1 MMRLLSIGIDCVS
14 AAIFVIPALAILQCT
29 IYRKWEFK
37 PFCVKLIFAF
47 YAIAMFSVVGVPAIA
62 MFSVVGVPAIGT
74 FQMDFGL
81 NLIPFIDIV
90 NSPFAYMKNTILNII
105 LFIPMGFFV
114 PAVWKN
120 YRSLKTMFFMGLAV
134 SLGIEL
140 LQIFTFRLTD
150 IDDLITNTAG
160 TVLGY
165 EISRRF
171 SFPFSLKSVD
181 SKEILVRYEPVLILA
196 VTLLISMF
204 LKPIVSDGIWNIMI

>member
-1 MMRLLSIGIDCVS
+1 MMRLLSIWIDCTSV
-14 AAIFVIPALAILQCT
+14 AIFVIPALAILQCT

-47 YAIAMFSVVGVPAIA
+47 YALALFSVVGVPA
-62 MFSVVGVPAIGT
+62 VGT

-81 NLIPFIDIV
+81 NLIPFADIV

-105 LFIPMGFFV
+105 LFIPMGFL
-114 PAVWKN
+114 
-120 YRSLKTMFFMGLAV
+120 YLRSGRISGLSKTMFSMGLAV

-165 EISRRF
+165 ENKQKIF
-171 SFPFSLKSVD
+171 FFPFSLKSVD
-181 SKEILVRYEPVLILA
+181 SKGILVRYEPVLILA
-196 VTLLISMF
+196 VTLLVSMF
-204 LKPIVSDGIWNIMI
+204 LKPIVSDSIWNIMI

>member
-47 YAIAMFSVVGVPAIA
+47 YAIALFSVVGVPA
-62 MFSVVGVPAIGT
+62 VGI
-74 FQMDFGL
+74 FQVDFGL
-81 NLIPFIDIV
+81 NLIPFADIV
-90 NSPFAYMKNTILNII
+90 NTILNII

-120 YRSLKTMFFMGLAV
+120 YRSFKTMFFMGLAV

-181 SKEILVRYEPVLILA
+181 SKGILVRYEPVLILA
-196 VTLLISMF
+196 VTLLVSMF
-204 LKPIVSDGIWNIMI
+204 LKPIVSDSIWNIMI

>member
-1 MMRLLSIGIDCVS
+1 MRLLSIGIDCVS

-47 YAIAMFSVVGVPAIA
+47 YAIALFSVVG
-62 MFSVVGVPAIGT
+62 
-74 FQMDFGL
+74 
-81 NLIPFIDIV
+81 
-90 NSPFAYMKNTILNII
+90 
-105 LFIPMGFFV
+105 V

-120 YRSLKTMFFMGLAV
+120 YRSFKTMFFMGLAV

-150 IDDLITNTAG
+150 IDDLITNTVG
-160 TVLGY
+160 TVIGY
-165 EISRRF
+165 EISRKF
-171 SFPFSLKSVD
+171 SFPFSLKTEE
-181 SKEILVRYEPVLILA
+181 SKESLVRYEPVLILA
-196 VTLLISMF
+196 VMLLISMF

>member
-1 MMRLLSIGIDCVS
+1 MRLLSIGIDCVS
-14 AAIFVIPALAILQCT
+14 SAIFVIPALAILQCT

-47 YAIAMFSVVGVPAIA
+47 YAIALFSVVGVPA
-62 MFSVVGVPAIGT
+62 VGI

-120 YRSLKTMFFMGLAV
+120 FK
-134 SLGIEL
+134 
-140 LQIFTFRLTD
+140 
-150 IDDLITNTAG
+150 
-160 TVLGY
+160 
-165 EISRRF
+165 ISF
-171 SFPFSLKSVD
+171 QKNL
-181 SKEILVRYEPVLILA
+181 
-196 VTLLISMF
+196 TLL
-204 LKPIVSDGIWNIMI
+204 